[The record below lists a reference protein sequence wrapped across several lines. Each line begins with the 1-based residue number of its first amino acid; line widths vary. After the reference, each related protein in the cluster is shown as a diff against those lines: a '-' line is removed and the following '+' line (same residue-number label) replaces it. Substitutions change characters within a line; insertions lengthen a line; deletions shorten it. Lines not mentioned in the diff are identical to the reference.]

1 MKYQLDKTYTD
12 KDVVCITMHAMMA
25 IKPKLIYSGK
35 EPEILKAIENLTDTL
50 KRRANPSFMEVPC
63 CTNPAIRTMYE
74 SACMR
79 GKDQLKNFINSEV
92 MKSALNWESILGSD
106 TSILDSETDKVLDIL
121 KEKMSY
127 ESLSDEVRNAIDSAF
142 TDIHVS
148 TEYAVVSV
156 APASKYMNDM
166 LAQRAVEKL
175 SLSEEDLEN
184 IVHTNDWEKFKAYYN
199 ITCDPEE
206 KI

>member
-12 KDVVCITMHAMMA
+12 KDVVCITMHAMLA
-25 IKPKLIYSGK
+25 IKPKLVYSGK
-35 EPEILKAIENLTDTL
+35 DPEILKAIENLTDTL

-63 CTNPAIRTMYE
+63 CTDPAIRAMYE

-79 GKDQLKNFINSEV
+79 GKDQLKNFISSEV

-106 TSILDSETDKVLDIL
+106 ASILDSETDKVLDIL
-121 KEKMSY
+121 KEKISY

-156 APASKYMNDM
+156 APAKNYLFLKRTLKISFILMIGKNSK
-166 LAQRAVEKL
+166 
-175 SLSEEDLEN
+175 
-184 IVHTNDWEKFKAYYN
+184 HT
-199 ITCDPEE
+199 ITSHVIPRKKSNHEI
-206 KI
+206 KGGFI